1 CGLECYAF
9 NQACLE
15 YLVSAGLG
23 QRSAQLM
30 GSEGFVFDQFVGG
43 IVNLRGFLF
52 ARFPSGLLRGLKRS
66 AIDQAFRE

>member
-1 CGLECYAF
+1 M
-9 NQACLE
+9 
-15 YLVSAGLG
+15 SAGLG

-30 GSEGFVFDQFVGG
+30 GSEGFFFDQFVGG